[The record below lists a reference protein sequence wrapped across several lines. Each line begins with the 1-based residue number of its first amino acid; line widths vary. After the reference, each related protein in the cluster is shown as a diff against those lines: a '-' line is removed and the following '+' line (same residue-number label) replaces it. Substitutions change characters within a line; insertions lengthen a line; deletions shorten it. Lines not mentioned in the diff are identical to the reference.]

1 MANQQN
7 NRLAGEEVSASK
19 MELYIGD
26 IDFPCGKED
35 LINYA
40 RDRRAPFEVLQLLEH
55 FPKKQYASTV
65 DIVHGFT
72 YAQRHQ
78 RV

>member
-7 NRLAGEEVSASK
+7 NRRAGEISASEV
-19 MELYIGD
+19 ELYIGD

-35 LINYA
+35 LINHA
-40 RDRRAPFEVLQLLEH
+40 QDRRAPFEVLQILEQ

-65 DIVHGFT
+65 DIVHGFGH
-72 YAQRHQ
+72 AQRHQ
-78 RV
+78 RI